1 MHQHQKKKRFLEH
14 FRPEFPA
21 SKAGVSGPWTYP
33 RRNSKA
39 AEVLLSP
46 WCGAEFPVLRTGV
59 SAPGQ
64 TFRPQGTG
72 VFAQVSTAGLL
83 LSPWCGAE
91 FPAPKAGVS
100 APGQTF
106 RPQGTGVLAQ
116 VSDVK
121 KLLSSWCGA
130 EFPAPAGRS
139 FRPRPEFP
147 VTRAGNSGVILL
159 DRKSTRLNSSH
170 PGESRMPSSA

>member
-1 MHQHQKKKRFLEH
+1 MCINTKKRKEFLEL

-21 SKAGVSGPWTYP
+21 SKAGVSGPWTCP

-46 WCGAEFPVLRTGV
+46 WCGAEFPALRTGV

-72 VFAQVSTAGLL
+72 VFAQVSAAKL
-83 LSPWCGAE
+83 
-91 FPAPKAGVS
+91 
-100 APGQTF
+100 
-106 RPQGTGVLAQ
+106 
-116 VSDVK
+116 
-121 KLLSSWCGA
+121 LLSSWCGA
-130 EFPAPAGRS
+130 EFPAPLGRS

-147 VTRAGNSGVILL
+147 VTRTGNSGVILL
-159 DRKSTRLNSSH
+159 CNGYFSGRGIYTPPSTSSQLAH
-170 PGESRMPSSA
+170 PEIKIPIVASSRITRSPNPSTQTR